1 MVLLKASTFV
11 RPAKE
16 GVPQLTKRVNLH
28 GIVHDHNSYIILP
41 HHLTCAHQTSRI
53 RSPPAICSTHC
64 PHSPSWDKPWIT
76 PEEYLSSLSCV
87 LIGSTGTISW
97 KSGITTVYWRKAVYA
112 IIMNKQLSTR
122 KDAYEKL
129 CLDMH
134 ALMLVEIVTGQC
146 QEFMA

>member
-16 GVPQLTKRVNLH
+16 GVPQLTKGVNLH
-28 GIVHDHNSYIILP
+28 GIVCDHNSYIILP
-41 HHLTCAHQTSRI
+41 YHLTCAHQTSRI

-64 PHSPSWDKPWIT
+64 PHPPSWDKPWIT
-76 PEEYLSSLSCV
+76 PEEYLSSLRCV

-112 IIMNKQLSTR
+112 IIMNKQLSTG

-129 CLDMH
+129 LYHVLTCTY
-134 ALMLVEIVTGQC
+134 AG
-146 QEFMA
+146 